1 MRKKRN
7 FIFNIVVVLFVFFC
21 ALSVI
26 KMQIEINRLKAE
38 EEILLP
44 EIEALKDEN
53 ARYNDLLNTPIDQD
67 YYEEKAREKLNLRLP
82 EEIIFYNDLIN

>member
-1 MRKKRN
+1 MKKRTG
-7 FIFNIVVVLFVFFC
+7 FIFNVVVVLFAFFC

-38 EEILLP
+38 EELLIP
-44 EIEALKDEN
+44 EIQTIKDEN
-53 ARYNDLLNTPIDQD
+53 DKYNNILNTPMDQD